1 MEQETKLVG
10 RVHSLESFG
19 LVDGPGVRFVVFL
32 HGCPMRCK
40 YCHNPDTWA
49 SDSYEEWT
57 AQSLFDRAYRYR
69 VYWGDKGGVTVSGGE
84 PLLQID
90 FLTEFFSICK
100 KKGVTTVLDTSGSVF
115 TESEPFFSKF
125 KKLME
130 VTDLVML
137 DIKHTDPEKH
147 KALTGCDNS
156 NILKMAQWLSD
167 NGKDMW
173 IRRVLVPGIS
183 DDPKELQYLRDF
195 IDSLKTVKRVE
206 VLPYHTLGISKW
218 EKLGIPYE
226 LKDVPVPTGEQVE
239 QAEKILGI
247 EK

>member
-1 MEQETKLVG
+1 
-10 RVHSLESFG
+10 
-19 LVDGPGVRFVVFL
+19 
-32 HGCPMRCK
+32 
-40 YCHNPDTWA
+40 
-49 SDSYEEWT
+49 
-57 AQSLFDRAYRYR
+57 
-69 VYWGDKGGVTVSGGE
+69 
-84 PLLQID
+84 
-90 FLTEFFSICK
+90 
-100 KKGVTTVLDTSGSVF
+100 
-115 TESEPFFSKF
+115 
-125 KKLME
+125 
-130 VTDLVML
+130 
-137 DIKHTDPEKH
+137 
-147 KALTGCDNS
+147 
-156 NILKMAQWLSD
+156 MAQWLSD